1 MVSLTPQEEGHWSA
15 ELIRKDH
22 NLLVSELQALI
33 VESKRRY
40 PDVKDV
46 SLGEGLTLAQQELT
60 NLRLERMPWS
70 Y

>member
-1 MVSLTPQEEGHWSA
+1 M
-15 ELIRKDH
+15 
-22 NLLVSELQALI
+22 I

-60 NLRLERMPWS
+60 DLRLERMPWS